1 MISRTGMMGNPHRAA
16 NAWSSGSLAMVPSSF
31 MISQSTPAG
40 YRPARAARSTAA
52 SVWPA
57 RRRTPP
63 GVARRGNTWP
73 GRERSSGRVAGSTRA
88 LMVAARSWAEMPVV
102 ILCFAPTDTVKAVPW
117 WDVLWLTM
125 TNPPRRMA
133 STASSTVAKT
143 ARDSARSLIGLLRGC
158 DARPLLRS
166 SGMHIGGGHPLD
178 VLGHD
183 VGLHVHLAPCL
194 QVPQGG
200 GRARVGNEAHGEPP
214 WTNPRH
220 REAHPVHRYG
230 PLLDQIP
237 GHPGGSRDLHP
248 HRVSLGPAGEDA
260 SHAVDVSLHEMA
272 AETPSH
278 GESSLQVH
286 EGAPP
291 EPPQGRALQGL
302 RGEVRLEHLSPDRD
316 GREAHAVD
324 GNALAV
330 PEAVAPWTR
339 LDDDPP
345 GTALSPEVTYDS
357 RPLHKPCKHQLA
369 S

>member
-1 MISRTGMMGNPHRAA
+1 MTKS
-16 NAWSSGSLAMVPSSF
+16 PSFS
-31 MISQSTPAG
+31 
-40 YRPARAARSTAA
+40 
-52 SVWPA
+52 
-57 RRRTPP
+57 
-63 GVARRGNTWP
+63 
-73 GRERSSGRVAGSTRA
+73 RSSSS
-88 LMVAARSWAEMPVV
+88 M
-102 ILCFAPTDTVKAVPW
+102 
-117 WDVLWLTM
+117 TM

-183 VGLHVHLAPCL
+183 VGLH
-194 QVPQGG
+194 VPQGG

-272 AETPSH
+272 AETPPH

-291 EPPQGRALQGL
+291 E
-302 RGEVRLEHLSPDRD
+302 
-316 GREAHAVD
+316 
-324 GNALAV
+324 
-330 PEAVAPWTR
+330 
-339 LDDDPP
+339 
-345 GTALSPEVTYDS
+345 
-357 RPLHKPCKHQLA
+357 
-369 S
+369 